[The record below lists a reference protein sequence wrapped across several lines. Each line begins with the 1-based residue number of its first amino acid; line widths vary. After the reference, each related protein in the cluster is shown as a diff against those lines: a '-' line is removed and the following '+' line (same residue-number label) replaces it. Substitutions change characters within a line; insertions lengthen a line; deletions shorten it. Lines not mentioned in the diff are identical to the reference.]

1 MTGTDVALR
10 ASMNEIEGH
19 RNRSVALFAE
29 AFDKLTEAYRV
40 ARLAAPR
47 GTLYLL
53 DDPTTHLLKGND
65 REKFVEAIRQ
75 RVDVAVWDHVLTH
88 MEIEKLMDATAR
100 RQFRETLRTNPPPA
114 TAENCFATIKGL
126 IEDSSLIFN
135 RGIAVAFSGLDRR
148 FKSHDGFKIGARVVL
163 SHAFSQWGG
172 WNYDRNDTLRDIER
186 VFCVL
191 DGKPNP
197 DHPASFVNKVYA
209 HNTRPFEVEGDYFRL
224 KAFKNG
230 NAHLWFTRDDLVLKV
245 NLLLADYYGES
256 LGADYEA
263 AKADAPPERT
273 RAVARTLSF
282 FETPEKL
289 AKQLVEWAGVKPGDL
304 VLEPSAGAG
313 RIARAIQDAG
323 GRPFCI
329 ELEPGRV
336 SDLKRQRLETVGGDF
351 LDMTPTRRFKRI
363 VMNPPFDAGRDID
376 HVTHALRWLEP
387 GGVLIAVMSAGT
399 EYREDTRTVAFRSM
413 IERLEGRI
421 RPLPALSFAESGTN
435 VNTVAVAVGL
445 GRYW

>member
-1 MTGTDVALR
+1 MSTDIALR
-10 ASMNEIEGH
+10 ATMNEIEGH
-19 RNRSVALFAE
+19 RNHSVALFAE
-29 AFDKLTEAYRV
+29 AFDKLGQAYAA

-47 GTLYLL
+47 GTLHLF
-53 DDPTTHLLKGND
+53 DDQTTHKLIGSD
-65 REKFVEAIRQ
+65 REAFVEAIRK

-88 MEIEKLMDATAR
+88 MDIEKLMDTTAR
-100 RQFRETLRTNPPPA
+100 RQFRETLRENPPEA

-126 IEDSSLIFN
+126 VDDSGLIFR
-135 RGIAVAFSGLDRR
+135 RGIAVAFSSLDRR

-163 SHAFSQWGG
+163 SYAFSQWGG
-172 WNYDRNDTLRDIER
+172 WNHDRNETIRDIER
-186 VFCVL
+186 VFTVL

-197 DHPASFVNKVYA
+197 DYPASFVNKVYA
-209 HNTRPFEVEGDYFRL
+209 HDKRPFEVEGDYFRL

-230 NAHLWFTRDDLVLKV
+230 NAHLWFTRDDLVRQV

-282 FETPEKL
+282 FETPEGL
-289 AKQLVEWAGVKPGDL
+289 AASLVEEAQVKPGDV
-304 VLEPSAGAG
+304 VLEPSAGCG

-336 SDLKRQRLETVGGDF
+336 SDLRRQRLEVVAGDF
-351 LDMTPTRRFKRI
+351 LDMTPTRQFDRI

-376 HVTHALRWLEP
+376 HVTHALRWLKP
-387 GGVLIAVMSAGT
+387 GGVLVAVMSAGT
-399 EYREDTRTVAFRSM
+399 EYREDARTEAFRKLV
-413 IERLEGRI
+413 ERHEGSI
-421 RPLPALSFAESGTN
+421 RALPALSFAESGTN
-435 VNTVAVAVGL
+435 VNTVRVIFGR
-445 GRYW
+445 GRYA